1 MSKIQPKFGCEG
13 EKERGVKTDFQIS
26 GVGNR
31 VDMVPPLRQ
40 GKSEGDPVEG
50 RGDSKD
56 NLNSYAFWVRGIC
69 WKPCNSRCQ
78 EVGEHSKLESNSE

>member
-40 GKSEGDPVEG
+40 GKSEGD
-50 RGDSKD
+50 RS
-56 NLNSYAFWVRGIC
+56 I
-69 WKPCNSRCQ
+69 
-78 EVGEHSKLESNSE
+78 HSLTHCITVDKLLARSL